1 MNKSYRVCVVWFCAL
16 AIIVTFLT
24 CVNSVSAW
32 SSPKILLGDSV
43 IVKHAVT
50 SPNLT
55 GGFPF
60 IGTVN
65 GTNGLYLAMFSDS
78 AVDSLIIVDSG
89 DSIWGLSHSTD
100 LFSFSS
106 CVFAY
111 RKVDTAKVLIYS
123 YSPYSKYSD
132 DFTWLTQIIDDAY
145 NSEFFQ
151 TNNANLFWLSNDTI
165 YRYDY
170 NSERDSF
177 VVNSCVEVDL
187 PTDAF
192 DVIILA
198 KVDYIRPRIF
208 VIGRTF
214 EYPLPTVFIKE
225 IDLFSHESNYL
236 LGNLADPFVSQ
247 DMVLYCSTMEFPYH
261 IFGKSL
267 LDPASCGRF
276 INTHD
281 DDHSKKFAPR
291 GTEGVWF
298 TGKYEDVLDYY
309 PINLVTFYDEYGNIL
324 TEYGLIRRYHI
335 DEVPET
341 IAVGVNPVEI
351 HTACFLRESED
362 HFLYNHFWIMWT
374 DTFGNLW
381 GSVKTCFCGVIEEIQ
396 SNPSL
401 FSISII
407 PNPFNSSC
415 KISAPAGS
423 TLEIFDI
430 SGKLI
435 RTIKMKSTEELW
447 QPEPFISSGIYLVR
461 TTTKTGRS
469 LTKRIVYLK

>member
-1 MNKSYRVCVVWFCAL
+1 MNKLSGVYVVWFCAFV
-16 AIIVTFLT
+16 IFVIFLT
-24 CVNSVSAW
+24 CVNSLSAW

-43 IVKHAVT
+43 FVKHAVT
-50 SPNLT
+50 SPKLT

-65 GTNGLYLAMFSDS
+65 GINGLYLAMFGDS
-78 AVDSLIIVDSG
+78 AVDSLIIVDTG
-89 DSIWGLSHSTD
+89 DSIWGLSHSID
-100 LFSFSS
+100 LIHSSS
-106 CVFAY
+106 CVVAY
-111 RKVDTAKVLIYS
+111 RKGDTAKVLIYS
-123 YSPYSKYSD
+123 FPLYGTYSD
-132 DFTWLTQIIDDAY
+132 DYVWLTQTIDDAY
-145 NSEFFQ
+145 NSDFFQ
-151 TNNANLFWLSNDTI
+151 TNNAHLFWLSNDSI

-170 NSERDSF
+170 NIERDSF

-192 DVIILA
+192 DVIILTE
-198 KVDYIRPRIF
+198 DFIRRRIF

-225 IDLFSHESNYL
+225 IDLVSHESDFL

-247 DMVLYCSTMEFPYH
+247 DMVLY
-261 IFGKSL
+261 
-267 LDPASCGRF
+267 
-276 INTHD
+276 
-281 DDHSKKFAPR
+281 
-291 GTEGVWF
+291 
-298 TGKYEDVLDYY
+298 
-309 PINLVTFYDEYGNIL
+309 
-324 TEYGLIRRYHI
+324 
-335 DEVPET
+335 
-341 IAVGVNPVEI
+341 
-351 HTACFLRESED
+351 
-362 HFLYNHFWIMWT
+362 
-374 DTFGNLW
+374 W
-381 GSVKTCFCGVIEEIQ
+381 GSVKTCFCGEIEEIQ

-447 QPEPFISSGIYLVR
+447 QPEPFISSGIYLIR
-461 TTTKTGRS
+461 TTTKTGRK

>member
-1 MNKSYRVCVVWFCAL
+1 MNKLSGVYVVWFCAFV
-16 AIIVTFLT
+16 IFVIFLT
-24 CVNSVSAW
+24 CVNSLSAW

-43 IVKHAVT
+43 FVKHAVT
-50 SPNLT
+50 SPKLT

-65 GTNGLYLAMFSDS
+65 GINGLYLAMFGDS
-78 AVDSLIIVDSG
+78 AVDSLIIVDTG
-89 DSIWGLSHSTD
+89 DSIWGLSHSID
-100 LFSFSS
+100 LIHSSS
-106 CVFAY
+106 CVVAY
-111 RKVDTAKVLIYS
+111 RKGDTAKVLIYS
-123 YSPYSKYSD
+123 FPLYGTYSD
-132 DFTWLTQIIDDAY
+132 DYVWLTQTIDDAY
-145 NSEFFQ
+145 NSDFFQ
-151 TNNANLFWLSNDTI
+151 TNNAHLFWLSNDSI

-170 NSERDSF
+170 NIERDSF

-192 DVIILA
+192 DVIILTE
-198 KVDYIRPRIF
+198 DFIRRRIF

-225 IDLFSHESNYL
+225 IDLVSHESDFL

-267 LDPASCGRF
+267 LDHASCGRF
-276 INTHD
+276 INIHD

-291 GTEGVWF
+291 ETEGVWH

-324 TEYGLIRRYHI
+324 TEHGLIRGYHI

-351 HTACFLRESED
+351 HTACFLRESDD
-362 HFLYNHFWIMWT
+362 HFLNNHFWIMWI
-374 DTFGNLW
+374 DIFGNFW
-381 GSVKTCFCGVIEEIQ
+381 GSVKTCFCGEIEEIQ

-447 QPEPFISSGIYLVR
+447 QPEPFISSGIYLIR
-461 TTTKTGRS
+461 TTTKTGRK